1 MTHIKLKGADGFVFD
16 AWEARPRGDCLGA
29 VVVIQEV
36 FGVNSHI
43 RSVADGYAA
52 DGFYAIAPALFDRV
66 EPGIEL
72 GYEGADLERG
82 IDIAFGKLDM
92 KKTLADIQ
100 ATIDHAAQYGNVGI
114 VGYCFGG
121 LLTWLAACQLQ
132 NLSAASSYYGGGVPD
147 QANLDPQCPIILHFG
162 ERDTYIPMASVHRFI
177 KRHPNLAVFTYDADH
192 GFNCDQR
199 GSYDAAA
206 AALAR
211 KRTLEFFTRNLAD

>member
-1 MTHIKLKGADGFVFD
+1 VAHIKLKSADGFEFG
-16 AWEARPRGDCLGA
+16 AWEAKPKGDCRGA

-52 DGFYAIAPALFDRV
+52 DGFYAVAPALFDRA

-72 GYEGADLERG
+72 GYEGDDMERG
-82 IDIAFGKLDM
+82 IGIAFGKLDM
-92 KKTLADIQ
+92 TQTLADVQ
-100 ATIDHAAQYGNVGI
+100 AAIDHATQFGKVGI

-121 LLTWLAACQLQ
+121 LVTWLSACQLQ
-132 NLSAASSYYGGGVPD
+132 HLSAASSYYGGGVPD
-147 QANLDPQCPIILHFG
+147 QANMDPQCPIILHFA
-162 ERDTYIPMASVHRFI
+162 EQDSFIPMESVHKFI
-177 KRHPNLAVFTYDADH
+177 DRHPKLAVFTYDADH

-206 AALAR
+206 AAQAR
-211 KRTLEFFTRNLAD
+211 ERTLDFFNRNLAS

>member
-1 MTHIKLKGADGFVFD
+1 VAHIKLKSADGFEFD
-16 AWEARPRGDCLGA
+16 AWEAKPQGDCRGA

-52 DGFYAIAPALFDRV
+52 DGFYTVAPAIFDRV

-82 IDIAFGKLDM
+82 IDLAFGKLEM
-92 KKTLADIQ
+92 AQTLADVQ
-100 ATIDHAAQYGNVGI
+100 AAIDHAAQYGKVGI

-132 NLSAASSYYGGGVPD
+132 NLAAASSYYGGGVPD

-162 ERDTYIPMASVHRFI
+162 ERDAHIPMDSVNRFI
-177 KRHPNLAVFTYDADH
+177 DRHPKLAVFTYDADH

-199 GSYDAAA
+199 ASYDARAA
-206 AALAR
+206 AQAR
-211 KRTLEFFTRNLAD
+211 ERTLEFFVRNLAN